1 MIRPAVHRLLVALI
15 VALAVAFVGCDASET
30 PPGSGSPGDHP
41 ATLAGTSWIVA
52 AVNGQAPPIR
62 GSEPAIAFDGT
73 TARGSGG
80 CNQFGGRYAYDP
92 VTGRLRFDELGMTA
106 MACAERPRNDY
117 ETLFMQSLA
126 RVEGAT
132 LAQDGGLTLTG
143 AGARIDLIVVGPT
156 VTD

>member
-1 MIRPAVHRLLVALI
+1 MIRPAVIRLLVVLG
-15 VALAVAFVGCDASET
+15 VAVSVAAVGCDASET
-30 PPGSGSPGDHP
+30 PPGSSSPGGHP

-92 VTGRLRFDELGMTA
+92 VTGQLRFDELGMTA
-106 MACAERPRNDY
+106 MACAERPRTDY
-117 ETLFMQSLA
+117 EAAFFQ
-126 RVEGAT
+126 T
-132 LAQDGGLTLTG
+132 LAKVDLATFAPDGGLTLTG
-143 AGARIDLIVVGPT
+143 PGGRIDLVVVGPT